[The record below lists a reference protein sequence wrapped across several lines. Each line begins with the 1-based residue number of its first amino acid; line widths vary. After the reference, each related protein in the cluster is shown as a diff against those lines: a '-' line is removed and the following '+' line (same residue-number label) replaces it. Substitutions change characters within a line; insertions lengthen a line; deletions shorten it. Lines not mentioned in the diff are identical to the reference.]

1 MGRQLTFLIATT
13 IAAFALS
20 VGAQAQSD
28 VCSALQAQ
36 LNALDRS
43 SSDYWNSDLR
53 DTETAISGKRDE
65 LDRAMTAARRAGCYG
80 GLLFKSLRPA
90 GNCRVLTAKVDR
102 IRAGL
107 NRLESQRR
115 QFAGDPYAADR
126 QRSDLMR
133 QLAANGCDGGYAAYD
148 GGNRRRTG
156 LFASLFGSRPFFSGR
171 SPFDG
176 GFGGGTYRT
185 LCVRSCDGYYFP
197 ISFATTPDEFARDQG
212 TCRSMCPGSDVAL
225 YVYRNPGS
233 EPGQMVSLAGEPYTA
248 LPNAFRYRKEY
259 DKACTCP
266 PISTFASSPAGIIGA
281 PVGPLASAGPDGA
294 TGIIGAPGGPLVS
307 AGPDG
312 VLTIATPVPSVVP
325 AIAAPLPRLRPDEAT
340 DPETAA
346 NRHGGFVPGEAAPKA
361 GSNVVLATA
370 PNGKRVRVVGPDDFY
385 VTE

>member
-1 MGRQLTFLIATT
+1 MRRPLTFLLAT
-13 IAAFALS
+13 IAALTVSAEAP
-20 VGAQAQSD
+20 AQTD

-36 LNALDRS
+36 LTALDRS
-43 SSDYWNSDLR
+43 SGDYWNNDLR
-53 DTETAISGKRDE
+53 DTETAISRKRDE
-65 LDRAMTAARRAGCYG
+65 FDQAMTAARRAGCYG
-80 GLLFKSLRPA
+80 GLLFKALKPA
-90 GNCRVLTAKVDR
+90 GNCRALTAKVDR
-102 IRAGL
+102 VRAGL

-115 QFAGDPYAADR
+115 QVAGDPYAADR
-126 QRSDLMR
+126 QRSDLIR
-133 QLAANGCDGGYAAYD
+133 QLAANGCDGGYATYD
-148 GGNRRRTG
+148 SGGRRRTG
-156 LFASLFGSRPFFSGR
+156 LFASLFGGRRLFGDR
-171 SPFDG
+171 SPFDN

-197 ISFATTPDEFARDQG
+197 ISFATTPDEFGRDQS

-225 YVYRNPGS
+225 YVYRNPGG
-233 EPGQMVSLAGEPYTA
+233 EPDQMVSLAGAPYTA

-281 PVGPLASAGPDGA
+281 PGGPLAD
-294 TGIIGAPGGPLVS
+294 

-312 VLTIATPVPSVVP
+312 VLTIATPVPPVLP
-325 AIAAPLPRLRPDEAT
+325 AIAAPLPRLRPDATT

-346 NRHGGFVPGEAAPKA
+346 NRRGGFVPGEAAPEAKPDM
-361 GSNVVLATA
+361 VMATG

>member
-1 MGRQLTFLIATT
+1 MRRQLAFLFVTM
-13 IAAFALS
+13 AALAAS
-20 VGAQAQSD
+20 PDAEAQTD

-36 LNALDRS
+36 LTALDRS
-43 SSDYWNSDLR
+43 SSDYWNNDLR
-53 DTETAISGKRDE
+53 DTETAISRNRDE

-80 GLLFKSLRPA
+80 GLLFKALKPA

-115 QFAGDPYAADR
+115 QVAGDPYAADR

-133 QLAANGCDGGYAAYD
+133 QLAANGCDGGYATYD

-171 SPFDG
+171 SPLDR
-176 GFGGGTYRT
+176 GFGAGTYRT

-197 ISFATTPDEFARDQG
+197 ISFATTPGEFARDQG
-212 TCRSMCPGSDVAL
+212 ACRSMCPGSDVAL
-225 YVYRNPGS
+225 YVYRNPGG
-233 EPGQMVSLAGEPYTA
+233 EPEQMVSLAGAPYTA

-281 PVGPLASAGPDGA
+281 PGGPLA
-294 TGIIGAPGGPLVS
+294 S

-312 VLTIATPVPSVVP
+312 VLTIATPVPLVMP
-325 AIAAPLPRLRPDEAT
+325 AIAAPLPRLRPDETT

-346 NRHGGFVPGEAAPKA
+346 NRRGSFVPGEAAPEAKPDM
-361 GSNVVLATA
+361 VMATG